1 MGSDIQIKL
10 ILKQSLWQNGAG
22 ELRCKYRPMAWSEA
36 GAEII
41 RNVSLLFG
49 DRQHVKEWVLAEN
62 LKDITLIYT
71 VPQHN
76 LFMAEPVEN

>member
-1 MGSDIQIKL
+1 
-10 ILKQSLWQNGAG
+10 
-22 ELRCKYRPMAWSEA
+22 MAWSEA